1 MQKAIP
7 VKIEGMG
14 RYMPKRVVT
23 SEELEDRL
31 KLPEGWIA
39 RRNGV
44 LKRHWVEPQ
53 KESNAY
59 MGARAA
65 EEALQAAGLDLSD
78 IDLILNASGTYQQ
91 PIPENSPL
99 IQHELGPSAHGIAC
113 MSIGV
118 TCLSFVVALDS
129 AAQFLATGR
138 YEKILIVSSEIAS
151 VGLNIEEAESFTLLG
166 DGAAAVVLGRTPES
180 ESSAIQTAHLETF
193 SEGAHLTEIK
203 AGGSYHPP
211 YNFEDS
217 KDTAF
222 LFAMQGLQTL
232 KLSKTYAYDFL
243 ENLAQGLSKGLV
255 TPFGDIDWVVP
266 HQSSK
271 VGLKMMESF
280 GWSANKFVGTLEKFG
295 NCIAASIPLTLY
307 DGVVTGRL
315 ERGDKLLLVGT
326 SAGISMG
333 GIILN
338 Y

>member
-1 MQKAIP
+1 MQQTNP
-7 VKIEGMG
+7 VKIEGIG
-14 RYMPKRVVT
+14 RYLPKRVVS
-23 SEELEDRL
+23 SEELETRL
-31 KLPEGWIA
+31 ELSKGWIA
-39 RRNGV
+39 KRNGV
-44 LKRHWVEPQ
+44 LARHWVEPQ
-53 KESNAY
+53 KESNAF

-65 EEALQAAGLDLSD
+65 EEALEAAGLTLSN

-91 PIPENSPL
+91 PIPENSPF
-99 IQHELGPSAHGIAC
+99 IQQELGPEAHGIAC

-138 YEKILIVSSEIAS
+138 YKKILIVSSEIAS
-151 VGLNIEEAESFTLLG
+151 VGLNFEEAESSTLLG
-166 DGAAAVVLGRTPES
+166 DGAAAIVLGRTPEH
-180 ESSAIQTAHLETF
+180 EASAIHTAHLETF
-193 SEGAHLTEIK
+193 SDGAHLTEIK

-211 YNFEDS
+211 YNYQDS
-217 KDTAF
+217 KDTDF

-232 KLSKTYAYDFL
+232 KLSKTYAYSFL
-243 ENLAQGLSKGLV
+243 ENLSQGLSIGLS
-255 TPFGDIDWVVP
+255 TQFGDIDWVIP

-280 GWSANKFVGTLEKFG
+280 GWPADKFIRTIEKLG

-307 DGVVTGRL
+307 EGVESGRL
-315 ERGDKLLLVGT
+315 ERGQKVLLIGT

-333 GIILN
+333 GVILS